1 MARLSVLIYFFG
13 SWIPSLSE
21 VKLIEVRTRVVPSWP
36 DDYLR
41 GFVDFFANR
50 LLILSFSKNCVAN
63 LISSISTLEIAW
75 TRYFVSLLKR
85 RVSFTKPLFAFK
97 ARFFSLNLLALPS
110 LPVVKKLIK
119 FAGRGQ
125 YMLIFLDQVLVEA
138 DAASYHQVSNTPTD
152 SAA

>member
-21 VKLIEVRTRVVPSWP
+21 VKFVRVRTRVVPCRP
-36 DDYLR
+36 NDYLR

-50 LLILSFSKNCVAN
+50 FLVLSFSENCVAH

-75 TRYFVSLLKR
+75 TWYIVSPLKR
-85 RVSFTKPLFAFK
+85 RIRFTRPLFAFK
-97 ARFFSLNLLALPS
+97 ARFFSLNLLALPF

-119 FAGRGQ
+119 FAGRG
-125 YMLIFLDQVLVEA
+125 
-138 DAASYHQVSNTPTD
+138 
-152 SAA
+152 